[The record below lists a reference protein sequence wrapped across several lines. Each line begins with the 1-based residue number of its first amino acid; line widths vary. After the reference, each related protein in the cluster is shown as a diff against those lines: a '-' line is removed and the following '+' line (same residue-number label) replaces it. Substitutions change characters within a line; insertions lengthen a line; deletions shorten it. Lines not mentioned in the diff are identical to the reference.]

1 MSVTESGHEGSAQPV
16 GEGPVLSVLGEPRCY
31 RAGEAAAAAGIS
43 LTRARR
49 YWRALGYPTVAD
61 GVVEYTATDIEILR
75 VMARHVA
82 DGVVDEPES
91 LRLIR
96 VLSSCI
102 ASLVQVQM
110 EIVADRTERPGGVD
124 VPLAGL
130 ADRMPEI
137 QQLFGQIWRRQ
148 LDGVMYGRDPAGARD
163 ERAATGVG
171 FVDIVG
177 FTELSRHRSD
187 IELSRIVARFEYR
200 TTAVVAECGGAVVKT
215 LGDEVLFTAEG
226 AAPLADIA
234 TRLLAGFDGDPD
246 IRGLRVGL
254 ALGPV
259 VRQLGDIFGTTVNL
273 ASRLTRLAMPNTIVA
288 DSAMADSL
296 TEHPN
301 FGLVSLPAAD
311 IRGIGRIVPVLL
323 RRR

>member
-1 MSVTESGHEGSAQPV
+1 MSVREAGREALIEPAP
-16 GEGPVLSVLGEPRCY
+16 ELPVLSVLGEPRCY

-61 GVVEYTATDIEILR
+61 TVVEYTATDIEILR
-75 VMARHVA
+75 FMARYVA

-96 VLSSCI
+96 VISSCI

-110 EIVADRTERPGGVD
+110 EIVADRSERPGGVD
-124 VPLAGL
+124 VPLAEL
-130 ADRMPEI
+130 ANRVPEI

-148 LDGVMYGRDPAGARD
+148 LDGVMYGRDPAGAGAD
-163 ERAATGVG
+163 RAATGVG

-187 IELSRIVARFEYR
+187 VELSRIVARFEYR

-234 TRLLAGFDGDPD
+234 TRLLAGFADDPD
-246 IRGLRVGL
+246 IGGLRVGL

-259 VRQLGDIFGTTVNL
+259 VRQLGDIFGNTVNL
-273 ASRLTRLAMPNTIVA
+273 ASRLTRLATPNTIVVDPA
-288 DSAMADSL
+288 VAGAL
-296 TEHPN
+296 TEHLN
-301 FGLVSLPAAD
+301 FGLVSLPAAE
-311 IRGIGRIVPVLL
+311 IRGIGTVVPALL

>member
-1 MSVTESGHEGSAQPV
+1 MSATETERDAFVEREAIPV
-16 GEGPVLSVLGEPRCY
+16 QSVLGEPRRY

-61 GVVEYTATDIEILR
+61 GIVEYTASDVDILR
-75 VMARHVA
+75 FMARFVT
-82 DGVVDEPES
+82 DGVVDETES

-110 EIVADRTERPGGVD
+110 EIVTGRSEGVADVTLD
-124 VPLAGL
+124 GL
-130 ADRMPEI
+130 ANRVPEI
-137 QQLFGQIWRRQ
+137 QHLFGQIWRRQ
-148 LDGVMYGRDPAGARD
+148 LDGVMYTTAPASARD
-163 ERAATGVG
+163 ERAPTGVG

-177 FTELSRHRSD
+177 FTELSRRRSD
-187 IELSRIVARFEYR
+187 LELSRIIARFEYR
-200 TTAVVAECGGAVVKT
+200 TTAVVAEYGGAVVKT
-215 LGDEVLFTAEG
+215 LGDEVLFTTEG

-259 VRQLGDIFGTTVNL
+259 VRQLGDVFGTTVNL
-273 ASRLTRLAMPNTIVA
+273 ASRLTRLAVPNTIVVDPA
-288 DSAMADSL
+288 VAESL
-296 TEHPN
+296 AGHPN
-301 FGLVSLPAAD
+301 FGLETLPDTD

-323 RRR
+323 WRC